1 MPAAPGENC
10 STLALILRSECVR
23 RAVELA
29 QNALATDDQVAAGQ
43 AAYSIT
49 WTIGA
54 GATFNTARGLVS
66 LCKTYERSFDTVE
79 VQGSSPP
86 CPRTVHP
93 RTGPRINGGTSRTRA
108 RWKSTRTLWTS
119 FEFSSIKS
127 DTGLAQPP
135 KENELCESRRLPF
148 SQRHCCSVHL
158 L

>member
-1 MPAAPGENC
+1 MPSPPTIRWPPVRLPIPSLG
-10 STLALILRSECVR
+10 RSER
-23 RAVELA
+23 E
-29 QNALATDDQVAAGQ
+29 QHSTPP
-43 AAYSIT
+43 
-49 WTIGA
+49 
-54 GATFNTARGLVS
+54 RGLVS

-148 SQRHCCSVHL
+148 SQRHCCSGHL